1 MMMTYSTM
9 VMAIILISIHWVALS
24 KKKQQRGSNVP
35 RTSSAA
41 VIGTASD
48 SVVPSDS
55 SSSSSPYLEI
65 GGFLARFGKGTEF
78 ERYSLAEVS
87 SAVESLSRSEAA
99 VKSMDGATH
108 RLRNT
113 FKER

>member
-1 MMMTYSTM
+1 MMMMMTYSTM
-9 VMAIILISIHWVALS
+9 VMAIILMSIHWIALS
-24 KKKQQRGSNVP
+24 KKKHQRGSNVP

-41 VIGTASD
+41 GIGTASD
-48 SVVPSDS
+48 SVVPSDI
-55 SSSSSPYLEI
+55 SPYLEI